1 MRDAQELTALAYTER
16 KQGHLD
22 LARQH
27 YEEAAALYRAEGA
40 DLRLAHTV
48 RHVGDIFMQ
57 QRLHDAAGP
66 CYAEALALYRQH
78 PEANRLDLANAL
90 RATALYKEASG
101 HLDESKALWREA
113 GELYAQ
119 VGIAE
124 GVAESQRRQA
134 S

>member
-1 MRDAQELTALAYTER
+1 MDEAQELTALAYAER
-16 KQGHLD
+16 KQGNLD

-48 RHVGDIFMQ
+48 RHVGDIYRQ
-57 QRLHDAAGP
+57 QGLLEPAGP
-66 CYAEALALYRQH
+66 CYEEALALYRQH

-90 RATALYKEASG
+90 RATALFKEASG
-101 HLDESKALWREA
+101 DLDESKVLWREA